1 MQSWFKETNEVTMF
15 NSSSPSFYLQGGFT
29 VTKWLVVIQFHLFNP
44 HFRAAS
50 EKYLPS
56 LYASKFA
63 SITDFHQWYVK
74 GMGCMSVLS
83 QGSRSRYI
91 ISVLSLLSLGGSG

>member
-1 MQSWFKETNEVTMF
+1 MWKSAGEVLGKLMQSVSRKPMKLQC
-15 NSSSPSFYLQGGFT
+15 SILPSPSFYLQGGFT
-29 VTKWLVVIQFHLFNP
+29 VTKWLVVIHSSLLT
-44 HFRAAS
+44 HIRVAS

-74 GMGCMSVLS
+74 GMDAC
-83 QGSRSRYI
+83 QF
-91 ISVLSLLSLGGSG
+91 